1 MSDHPLINAAK
12 NGKADTLQSIINT
25 GADIYATDLMVTPKT
40 NALRVAVDANSRDCV
55 RVLLN
60 NGYDP
65 HNCMGKPN
73 DTDLEYIK
81 TCKNMML
88 VDMVRQG
95 ALKFELIEAAVAVKI
110 DRCAELLNNKDI
122 DIQRKG
128 WRGFDVLHHVVANPS
143 CKHHPQAAHV
153 VDALLARG
161 ANPNAR
167 KGQGPT
173 TMYDAIVC
181 GNTGFAQQ
189 LMAAGGKVFGCQ
201 HISATEPLMDYL
213 IRSFQPNHEMLDVVR
228 VQLEKEA
235 VAKGLAVQQKP
246 VLMRQIKIKRSMTP

>member
-1 MSDHPLINAAK
+1 MSDHPFINAAAS
-12 NGKADTLQSIINT
+12 GQAAVLQSMIDN
-25 GADIYATDLMVTPKT
+25 GADIYEIDASLDPKM
-40 NALRVAVDANSRDCV
+40 NGLRAAVAANSRDCV
-55 RVLLN
+55 RVLLDA
-60 NGYDP
+60 GYDP

-110 DRCAELLNNKDI
+110 DRCAELLNNKEI
-122 DIQRKG
+122 DIQLTG

-143 CKHHPQAAHV
+143 CKHHAQAAHV
-153 VDALLARG
+153 VDELLARG

-167 KGQGPT
+167 HGQGPT
-173 TMYDAIVC
+173 TLYHAIVC

-189 LMAAGGKVFGCQ
+189 LMAAGGKVLGCQ
-201 HISATEPLMDYL
+201 HMNASEPLMDYL
-213 IRSFQPNHEMLDVVR
+213 IRSFQPNHEMLGVVR
-228 VQLEKEA
+228 VQLAKEA
-235 VAKGLAVQQKP
+235 VAKGVAVQQKP
-246 VLMRQIKIKRSMTP
+246 ILMRQIKIKRGMTP